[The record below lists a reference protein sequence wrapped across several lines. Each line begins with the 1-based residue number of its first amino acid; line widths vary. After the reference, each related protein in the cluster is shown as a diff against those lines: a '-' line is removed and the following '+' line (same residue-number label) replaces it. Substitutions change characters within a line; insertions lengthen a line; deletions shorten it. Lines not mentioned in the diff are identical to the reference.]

1 MKKYLV
7 ALDQGTT
14 SSRAIVFDRSQQI
27 VASAQKEFPQL
38 YPQAGWVEHDP
49 LELYS
54 SQYGVMMEAI
64 TRGGIDPAEIAAIG
78 ITNQRETT
86 IVWEKATG
94 RPIYPAIVWQCRRTA
109 ALCDRLRA
117 DGLTTLHDL
126 IPFVFCLYGVQVH
139 CPCALEA
146 RSHPFPA
153 VRAPVMSPTTKI
165 TAEEA
170 FIWRL
175 NSAFKSQIRQSSSL
189 ETLPEATL
197 DMSMKSTLCK
207 SSLPHLFNSFTTSR
221 SPLDKS

>member
-117 DGLTTLHDL
+117 DGLTEHIRGFALL
-126 IPFVFCLYGVQVH
+126 
-139 CPCALEA
+139 ALENPCCF
-146 RSHPFPA
+146 RKLCFQLGQNVVLQIPNPSCLILHPY
-153 VRAPVMSPTTKI
+153 
-165 TAEEA
+165 
-170 FIWRL
+170 
-175 NSAFKSQIRQSSSL
+175 
-189 ETLPEATL
+189 
-197 DMSMKSTLCK
+197 
-207 SSLPHLFNSFTTSR
+207 H
-221 SPLDKS
+221 

>member
-94 RPIYPAIVWQCRRTA
+94 PFTPPSSGSAAARP
-109 ALCDRLRA
+109 
-117 DGLTTLHDL
+117 
-126 IPFVFCLYGVQVH
+126 
-139 CPCALEA
+139 PCATGC
-146 RSHPFPA
+146 
-153 VRAPVMSPTTKI
+153 APTG
-165 TAEEA
+165 
-170 FIWRL
+170 
-175 NSAFKSQIRQSSSL
+175 
-189 ETLPEATL
+189 
-197 DMSMKSTLCK
+197 
-207 SSLPHLFNSFTTSR
+207 
-221 SPLDKS
+221 

>member
-86 IVWEKATG
+86 IVWEKVVPSLPRPSSAGAAARPPCATG
-94 RPIYPAIVWQCRRTA
+94 
-109 ALCDRLRA
+109 
-117 DGLTTLHDL
+117 
-126 IPFVFCLYGVQVH
+126 
-139 CPCALEA
+139 CA
-146 RSHPFPA
+146 
-153 VRAPVMSPTTKI
+153 PTG
-165 TAEEA
+165 
-170 FIWRL
+170 
-175 NSAFKSQIRQSSSL
+175 
-189 ETLPEATL
+189 
-197 DMSMKSTLCK
+197 
-207 SSLPHLFNSFTTSR
+207 
-221 SPLDKS
+221 

>member
-78 ITNQRETT
+78 IIVAVLNQLLIRSGREDQ
-86 IVWEKATG
+86 AMM
-94 RPIYPAIVWQCRRTA
+94 
-109 ALCDRLRA
+109 
-117 DGLTTLHDL
+117 TTLAGL
-126 IPFVFCLYGVQVH
+126 VVVLSILVKQISALFVTIKSLF
-139 CPCALEA
+139 AL
-146 RSHPFPA
+146 
-153 VRAPVMSPTTKI
+153 
-165 TAEEA
+165 
-170 FIWRL
+170 
-175 NSAFKSQIRQSSSL
+175 
-189 ETLPEATL
+189 
-197 DMSMKSTLCK
+197 
-207 SSLPHLFNSFTTSR
+207 
-221 SPLDKS
+221 

>member
-86 IVWEKATG
+86 IVWDRRTRAGPFTTPSSGSAAARPPCATG
-94 RPIYPAIVWQCRRTA
+94 
-109 ALCDRLRA
+109 
-117 DGLTTLHDL
+117 
-126 IPFVFCLYGVQVH
+126 
-139 CPCALEA
+139 CA
-146 RSHPFPA
+146 
-153 VRAPVMSPTTKI
+153 PT
-165 TAEEA
+165 
-170 FIWRL
+170 
-175 NSAFKSQIRQSSSL
+175 
-189 ETLPEATL
+189 
-197 DMSMKSTLCK
+197 D
-207 SSLPHLFNSFTTSR
+207 
-221 SPLDKS
+221 